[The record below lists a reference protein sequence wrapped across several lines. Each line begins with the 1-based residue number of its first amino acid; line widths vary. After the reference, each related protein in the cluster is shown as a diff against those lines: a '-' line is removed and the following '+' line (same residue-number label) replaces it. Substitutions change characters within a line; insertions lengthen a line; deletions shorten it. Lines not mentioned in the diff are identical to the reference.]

1 MLHPFHGI
9 VWIKLSIFFLSPI
22 LFDFEQT
29 SMIFVRQILLE
40 VSAVKLKDSNYGPE
54 YLAPPSLVLKIQVK
68 KTSLKLV
75 KNIRLYLT

>member
-1 MLHPFHGI
+1 
-9 VWIKLSIFFLSPI
+9 
-22 LFDFEQT
+22 
-29 SMIFVRQILLE
+29 MIFVRQILLE